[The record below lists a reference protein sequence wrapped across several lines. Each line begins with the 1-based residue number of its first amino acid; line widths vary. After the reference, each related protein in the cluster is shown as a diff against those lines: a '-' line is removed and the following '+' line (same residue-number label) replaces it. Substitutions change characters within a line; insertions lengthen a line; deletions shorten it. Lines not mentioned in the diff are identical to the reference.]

1 MESDLTTVVFAA
13 ENAVMMED
21 SPIRTKSY
29 ALALRIVHLCHF
41 LVQEKREY
49 VMSRQLLKS
58 GTSVGA
64 NIEDA
69 QQGQS
74 RRDFASKCAIALKE
88 GYETRYWLRLL
99 RDSQYIRDIEA
110 NDLIRETDEVIKMLV
125 SSIRTV
131 KKNGRYEEVLKKTM
145 S

>member
-1 MESDLTTVVFAA
+1 
-13 ENAVMMED
+13 MMED

-64 NIEDA
+64 NIEEA

-88 GYETRYWLRLL
+88 AYETRYWLRLL
-99 RDSQYIRDIEA
+99 RDSQYIQTIQA
-110 NDLIRETDEVIKMLV
+110 NDLIGETDDVIKMLV
-125 SSIRTV
+125 VIIRTT
-131 KKNGRYEEVLKKTM
+131 KRNERIGK
-145 S
+145 

>member
-1 MESDLTTVVFAA
+1 
-13 ENAVMMED
+13 MMED

-58 GTSVGA
+58 GTSIGA

-88 GYETRYWLRLL
+88 AYETRYWLRLL
-99 RDSQYIRDIEA
+99 RDSQSIQTIQA
-110 NDLIRETDEVIKMLV
+110 NDLIHETDDVIKMLV
-125 SSIRTV
+125 VIIKTAKR
-131 KKNGRYEEVLKKTM
+131 NERIGR
-145 S
+145 

>member
-1 MESDLTTVVFAA
+1 VESDLTTTLSEVK
-13 ENAVMMED
+13 NDVMTDE

-58 GTSVGA
+58 GTSIGA
-64 NIEDA
+64 NIEEA

-74 RRDFASKCAIALKE
+74 RRDFTSKCSIALKE
-88 GYETRYWLRLL
+88 AYETRYWLRLL
-99 RDSQYIRDIEA
+99 RDSQYIQILQA
-110 NDLIRETDEVIKMLV
+110 NDLIHETDEVIRLLV
-125 SSIRTV
+125 IIIKTAKWNER
-131 KKNGRYEEVLKKTM
+131 GRRLKVE
-145 S
+145 SE

>member
-1 MESDLTTVVFAA
+1 MTDE
-13 ENAVMMED
+13 

-58 GTSVGA
+58 GTSIGA
-64 NIEDA
+64 NIEEA

-88 GYETRYWLRLL
+88 SYETRYWLRLL
-99 RDSQYIRDIEA
+99 RDSQSIQTIQA
-110 NDLIRETDEVIKMLV
+110 NDLIRETDDVIKMLV
-125 SSIRTV
+125 VSIRTT
-131 KKNGRYEEVLKKTM
+131 KRNEKLENK
-145 S
+145 